1 MPNETES
8 SKTKKTTRCFKLS
21 FIREFSEFIEN
32 KFQKFTNQFYK
43 EGTNIKTD
51 FSTSKLAFLNFK

>member
-1 MPNETES
+1 MSNKTQS

-43 EGTNIKTD
+43 EGTNIKID
-51 FSTSKLAFLNFK
+51 FSTSKLAFLF